1 MTPLMY
7 AVKDNRTGLLD
18 RMIELGADVGARNN
32 ASISKKRLSTE
43 PLTAINFSYL
53 PFCTKH
59 IRDSFVILIYKTLVL
74 NFSSS
79 FFFFSFVVIAIV
91 IVILAYVKRK
101 RFRRKIIAIVLL
113 IIKLASRCVAATR
126 NVARAAC
133 IRRARACTLR

>member
-43 PLTAINFSYL
+43 PLTAINFSYP

-74 NFSSS
+74 NFSS
-79 FFFFSFVVIAIV
+79 FFFFFLCRYRDRYRDSRLRKEKKVSKENHCDCFINKTRIA
-91 IVILAYVKRK
+91 
-101 RFRRKIIAIVLL
+101 
-113 IIKLASRCVAATR
+113 
-126 NVARAAC
+126 
-133 IRRARACTLR
+133 LRGCNA

>member
-43 PLTAINFSYL
+43 PLTAINFSYP

-74 NFSSS
+74 NFSS

>member
-18 RMIELGADVGARNN
+18 RMIE
-32 ASISKKRLSTE
+32 
-43 PLTAINFSYL
+43 F
-53 PFCTKH
+53 F
-59 IRDSFVILIYKTLVL
+59 F
-74 NFSSS
+74 F

-101 RFRRKIIAIVLL
+101 KFRRKIIAIVLL

>member
-43 PLTAINFSYL
+43 PLTAINFSYP
-53 PFCTKH
+53 PFCTKY

-74 NFSSS
+74 NFSS
-79 FFFFSFVVIAIV
+79 FFFFLCCYRDRYRDS
-91 IVILAYVKRK
+91 LYS
-101 RFRRKIIAIVLL
+101 LM
-113 IIKLASRCVAATR
+113 
-126 NVARAAC
+126 
-133 IRRARACTLR
+133 